1 MRFRLFALLVVVSLV
16 ARVFGANAEDG
27 SVFMTRQMP
36 YAASDRL
43 PEVPVDIGAAN
54 LDVRFSPGDFSLPRE
69 TILDWLKASARAVSI
84 YYGRFPVSNPR
95 VLIVPVPGRGVQGG
109 QAFGYRGPAIRLLL
123 GQSSTEAD
131 LKADWKAVHEMVHLA
146 LPDVGE
152 VHLWLA
158 EGLAVYV
165 ESIARVQAGD
175 LTEEK
180 IWGDFLRDMP
190 LGLPAAGDRGLDFT
204 HTWGRTYWGGA
215 IFCLLSDVE
224 LRKRTHNA
232 LGLEQAM
239 RGVLA
244 AGGTH
249 DRVWPI
255 ERILKTADDATGL
268 NVLAELYAKMRAAP
282 SAPDLDALWLQLGVS
297 RDGGTVVFDDS
308 APLAPL
314 RKAIV
319 AKRRASKD
327 SDPADRSDVRFA

>member
-1 MRFRLFALLVVVSLV
+1 MRFRLFALLVLVSFV
-16 ARVFGANAEDG
+16 ARVIGVNAEAG
-27 SVFMTRQMP
+27 SAFTTLQMP

-43 PEVPVDIGAAN
+43 PEVPVDIGVAI
-54 LDVRFSPGDFSLPRE
+54 LDVRFAPGDFTLPRE

-84 YYGRFPVSNPR
+84 YYGRFPVAHPR

-109 QAFGYRGPAIRLLL
+109 QAFGYRGPAIRLLV
-123 GQSSTEAD
+123 GQSSTAAD

-146 LPDVGE
+146 LPDTGE
-152 VHLWLA
+152 THLWLA

-175 LTEEK
+175 LSEQK
-180 IWGDFLRDMP
+180 IWGEFMRDMP
-190 LGLPAAGDRGLDFT
+190 RGLPAAGDRGLDAT

-215 IFCLLSDVE
+215 IFCLLADIE
-224 LRKRTHNA
+224 LRKQTHNA

-249 DRVWPI
+249 DRSWPI
-255 ERILKTADDATGL
+255 ERTADDATRL
-268 NVLAELYAKMRAAP
+268 HVLAELYAKMRSAP
-282 SAPDLDALWLQLGVS
+282 YAPDLDALWAELGVS
-297 RDGGTVVFDDS
+297 LAGGAVVLDGS
-308 APLAPL
+308 APLAAI

-319 AKRRASKD
+319 TRR
-327 SDPADRSDVRFA
+327 P